1 MNEINNY
8 TRQVGHDTVTF
19 LPYPEKDSEF
29 NLIISIKYYE
39 YEKENDMILAHASVV
54 GLYNSDV
61 DKSDMFNNT
70 YSKDVIINRNGLEY
84 EKYFE
89 QNYQNQD
96 VIDNIL
102 KELAQVFNEQISSI
116 QQDLVLSVS
125 KIMNE

>member
-1 MNEINNY
+1 MNEINA
-8 TRQVGHDTVTF
+8 RQVGHDTVTF

-39 YEKENDMILAHASVV
+39 VENESDKILAHAQVV

-70 YSKDVIINRNGLEY
+70 YSKDVYLDRNGLEY

-96 VIDNIL
+96 IIDNIL
-102 KELAQVFNEQISSI
+102 KELAQVFNEQISNI
-116 QQDLVLSVS
+116 QEDLVLSAS